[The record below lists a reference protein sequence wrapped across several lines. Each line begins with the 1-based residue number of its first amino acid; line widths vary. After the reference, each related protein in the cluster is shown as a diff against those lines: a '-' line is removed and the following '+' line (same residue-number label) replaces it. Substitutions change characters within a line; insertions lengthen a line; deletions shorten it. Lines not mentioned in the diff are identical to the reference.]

1 MNLVTVKAKFQVVI
15 PQDVRKLAGVAVG
28 DLLEATVADG
38 KILLTPKSLVDR
50 HIAEGLADMKAGRT
64 TGSFASGKE
73 AVAALEARLTRRRAK
88 TKA

>member
-15 PQDVRKLAGVAVG
+15 PQGVRKLAGVAVG
-28 DLLEATVADG
+28 DLLEATFADG

-50 HIAEGLADMKAGRT
+50 HIAEGLADMRAGRM
-64 TGSFASGKE
+64 SRPFASGKE
-73 AVAALEARLTRRRAK
+73 AVAALEARLARRRAK